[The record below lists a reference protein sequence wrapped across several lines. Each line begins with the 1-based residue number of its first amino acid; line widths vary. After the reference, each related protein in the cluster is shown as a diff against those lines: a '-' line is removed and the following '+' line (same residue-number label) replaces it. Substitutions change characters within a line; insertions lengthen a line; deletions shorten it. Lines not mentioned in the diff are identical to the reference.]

1 MNSISTRTR
10 SRTRVAAAVTTTQP
24 IEVNTTQPIEVNIRR
39 RRMTLVD
46 CLISS
51 VCQERR
57 VNSTVTA
64 TAPTAAIL
72 VTATSHHPTTTASF
86 PASPALA
93 AARIALRRRT
103 VPHPHPWCGDGNQ
116 EGEQR
121 DAPGHEEWKA
131 WVGAVNARRLGAGPE
146 LQPGE
151 RGDELR
157 ELLHRRERPEAFS
170 VPERERERESGR
182 AGERESG
189 RERAGEKERER
200 EIRRERAGER
210 ERERESGRERSGERG
225 TGDRG
230 MGWSV

>member
-1 MNSISTRTR
+1 
-10 SRTRVAAAVTTTQP
+10 
-24 IEVNTTQPIEVNIRR
+24 
-39 RRMTLVD
+39 MTLVD

-170 VPERERERESGR
+170 VPVRERERERAGERESGR
-182 AGERESG
+182 AGERERERKSG
-189 RERAGEKERER
+189 RERSGEK
-200 EIRRERAGER
+200 
-210 ERERESGRERSGERG
+210 ERERESGRERAGERDQESGGRGIGEWGGVCERAGEQEREMGEQG
-225 TGDRG
+225 TGNKENG
-230 MGWSV
+230 CAW